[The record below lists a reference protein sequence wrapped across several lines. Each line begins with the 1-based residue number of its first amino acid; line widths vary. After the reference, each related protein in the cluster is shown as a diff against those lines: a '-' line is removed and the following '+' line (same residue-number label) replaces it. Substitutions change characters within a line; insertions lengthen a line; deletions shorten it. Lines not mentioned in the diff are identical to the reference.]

1 MLGLITACA
10 SEYPLNEEKMVEIL
24 SDVMV
29 MESGNAV
36 QYNYGL
42 LPQKKWATD
51 YALVCKKHGTDT
63 ATFRANLLMYEK
75 DPEKYTR
82 VMEKVITRLQQ
93 QEIQKKVQKP

>member
-1 MLGLITACA
+1 
-10 SEYPLNEEKMVEIL
+10 
-24 SDVMV
+24 
-29 MESGNAV
+29 V

-42 LPQKKWATD
+42 LPKKKWMAD

-63 ATFRANLLMYEK
+63 AALRATLLKYEQ

-93 QEIQKKVQKP
+93 QEIRSKVQKP